1 MNTLFGSWRRLVEH
15 RSGPTTLI
23 ATLFAGL
30 LLTGCPDF
38 LTSEDDGRILP
49 LKSIDGVRLGDSRE
63 QVEMR
68 LGGMR
73 PVNPI
78 LSRTL
83 SDPKL

>member
-68 LGGMR
+68 LGEPDAVAMGDF
-73 PVNPI
+73 PGV
-78 LSRTL
+78 LL
-83 SDPKL
+83 E